1 MLEHVH
7 ALNADDSGLGK
18 TVQTIDCFNTLKA
31 GKIFICCL
39 SSAKY
44 YWRAMLWE
52 WLRVPYHNIQ
62 IIDTGK
68 DVIDPSVDIVIVNYD
83 LIIKDSIFNQI
94 RKMKFEVGVCDE
106 AHYLQSLDAQRTQRI
121 LGNLGIIRNCTY
133 KFMLSATPLHK
144 PKHLY
149 PMLHTLANDLLTPYN
164 SYRDFAFRFC
174 DGYIDFYSGEVVAD
188 GASNLEDLKQR
199 LQKFMIRRTEDH
211 NRPPCQFRVV
221 PLKPNAAIKKLIKIE
236 QRFDEETKKQAVV
249 FESQGELAVHRK
261 EVGLAKLPECVQFIK
276 DLLIDI
282 PKLVVFAYHRDVMKA
297 LKEALTPYGVAMVIG
312 GMSARKKY
320 FEVSE
325 FIDHKEIRI
334 FLGQVLAA
342 GESIDGLQKVCNH
355 AVFVE
360 SSYVPKD
367 IKQPIGRLRRM
378 GQMSKYVYVDFLAV
392 EGTIDYSVLNSIIRK
407 QKVIDYLM
415 GENG

>member
-1 MLEHVH
+1 MLDNVH
-7 ALNADDSGLGK
+7 ALNADDCGQGK

-39 SSAKY
+39 ASAKY

-52 WLRVPYHNIQ
+52 WLRVPYHKIQ
-62 IIDTGK
+62 IVDTGK
-68 DVIDPSVDIVIVNYD
+68 DIIDPDTDIVIINYD
-83 LIIKDSIFNQI
+83 LIIRDSLFNQI
-94 RKMKFEVGVCDE
+94 KEMRFEVGVCDE

-149 PMLHTLANDLLTPYN
+149 PMLHTLANNLLTPYN
-164 SYRDFAFRFC
+164 SFKDFAFRFC
-174 DGYIDFYSGEVVAD
+174 DGYIDCYSGAVVAE
-188 GASNLEDLKQR
+188 GASNLVDLKQR
-199 LQKFMIRRTEDH
+199 LNKFMIRRTEDH

-221 PLKPNAAIKKLIKIE
+221 PLKPNTTIQKLIKVE
-236 QRFDEETKKQAVV
+236 QGFDEETKKQAMV
-249 FESQGELAVHRK
+249 FESQGEMVAHRR
-261 EVGLAKLPECVQFIK
+261 EIGLAKLPECIQFIK

-297 LKEALTPYGVAMVIG
+297 LLADLSFYGASWVVG
-312 GMSARKKY
+312 GMGAAKKFEEVQAFVEKPERKL
-320 FEVSE
+320 
-325 FIDHKEIRI
+325 FI
-334 FLGQVLAA
+334 GQVLAA

-355 AVFVE
+355 MVFVE

-378 GQMSKYVYVDFLAV
+378 GQLSKYVYADFLAV

-407 QKVIDYLM
+407 QKVIDYLI
-415 GENG
+415 GD